1 MLQEFCRTLALL
13 SRGSLT
19 QKLDWIFSLYDVNR
33 DGAVCLADLE
43 EITASVTVMIILRRF
58 LMSSSS
64 LSRTLQVFSINGD
77 RDSSEV
83 RAQVRGRVQEVGL
96 IYLSLYYLESRSICG
111 PGAGGGEAG
120 AALPGGGRHQG
131 HLAPHHGRGHRA
143 QGADT
148 RIHCVMN

>member
-43 EITASVTVMIILRRF
+43 EITASVTTVMIILRRF

-64 LSRTLQVFSINGD
+64 LSCRCSPSTGTATAA
-77 RDSSEV
+77 R
-83 RAQVRGRVQEVGL
+83 
-96 IYLSLYYLESRSICG
+96 CG
-111 PGAGGGEAG
+111 PRCGAGWRRWG
-120 AALPGGGRHQG
+120 
-131 HLAPHHGRGHRA
+131 
-143 QGADT
+143 
-148 RIHCVMN
+148 